1 MKKVVVYKGLSNGE
15 IVHIGITTQKPEVRF
30 RTHEKRNLIDEFVIV
45 AEFEEAN
52 EASTLNKAVDKAL
65 ELEKE
70 LILKYKPKY
79 SKRIKQ
85 NDNRKLSN
93 ETVEGR
99 KNNSEWCQSCLRRRV
114 NKGYKRCKWCS

>member
-30 RTHEKRNLIDEFVIV
+30 RTHEKRNLIDEFVVV
-45 AEFEEAN
+45 AELDTAEEAL
-52 EASTLNKAVDKAL
+52 T
-65 ELEKE
+65 LEKE